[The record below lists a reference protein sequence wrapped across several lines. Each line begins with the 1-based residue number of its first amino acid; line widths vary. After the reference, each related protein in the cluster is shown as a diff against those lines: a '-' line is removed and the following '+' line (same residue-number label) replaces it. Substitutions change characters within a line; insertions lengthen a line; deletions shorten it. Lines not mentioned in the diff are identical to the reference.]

1 MNRTFSFNVITFHR
15 WFSAD
20 FAKYCFLA
28 VFVTFVH
35 LFFICLRAKKFSLD
49 GHLLYLFL
57 IQDNNRFA
65 QLFCHKRSL
74 ISHHSF
80 LF

>member
-28 VFVTFVH
+28 VFVIFVH

-57 IQDNNRFA
+57 IQDLVIIA
-65 QLFCHKRSL
+65 LPS
-74 ISHHSF
+74 SF
-80 LF
+80 VIKGA